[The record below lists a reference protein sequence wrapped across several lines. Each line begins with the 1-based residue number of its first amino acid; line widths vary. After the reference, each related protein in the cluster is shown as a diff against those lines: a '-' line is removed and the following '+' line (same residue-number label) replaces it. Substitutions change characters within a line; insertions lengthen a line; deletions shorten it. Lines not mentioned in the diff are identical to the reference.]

1 MYRNVEI
8 GETDKVGSYE
18 GQDKPEMQ
26 YLFML
31 HNFGDFG
38 EWSNIIVKFQISIVN
53 EIKNCIC
60 LQ

>member
-1 MYRNVEI
+1 MIEINRFWIYFYIVKYFYDFRMYRNVEM

-38 EWSNIIVKFQISIVN
+38 E
-53 EIKNCIC
+53 
-60 LQ
+60 

>member
-1 MYRNVEI
+1 MIEINRFWIYFYIVKYFYDFRMYRNVEI

-38 EWSNIIVKFQISIVN
+38 E
-53 EIKNCIC
+53 
-60 LQ
+60 